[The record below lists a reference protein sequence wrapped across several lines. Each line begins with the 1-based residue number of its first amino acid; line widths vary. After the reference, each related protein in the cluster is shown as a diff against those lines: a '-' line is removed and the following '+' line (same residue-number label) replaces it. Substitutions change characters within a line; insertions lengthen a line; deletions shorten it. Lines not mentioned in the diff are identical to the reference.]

1 MSIRVVVADDQAMVR
16 RGFRM
21 LLDDEPDIEVVA
33 EAGDGE
39 QAVRA
44 VRALAPDVA
53 LMDIRMPGLNGLEA
67 TRMLSGQ
74 PTRIIVLTTFDLDEY
89 VYEALRAGAAG
100 FLTKEAPAERL
111 IEAVRVVAAGDGML
125 APAVT
130 RRVIEAFARAPAP
143 RRAPALDTLT
153 VREVEV
159 LRLMARGLSNPE
171 IAARLFI
178 SDTTAKTH
186 VSRILTK
193 LGLRDRIQA
202 VIFAYESGLVVPG

>member
-153 VREVEV
+153 AREVEV